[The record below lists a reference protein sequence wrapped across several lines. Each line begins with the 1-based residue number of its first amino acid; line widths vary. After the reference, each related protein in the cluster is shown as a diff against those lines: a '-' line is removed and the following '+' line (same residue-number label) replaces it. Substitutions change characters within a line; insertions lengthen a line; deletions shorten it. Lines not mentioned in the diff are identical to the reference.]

1 MDGASE
7 NLQREPGRGAAPSLL
22 VWARQERCS
31 KVMRRP
37 LLLNGFMASGKST
50 LGRLVAER
58 AGCELIDLDER
69 VEQRAGLRVSEIFAQ
84 RGEATFRKLEAE
96 ALAEVLAAS
105 GPVVVALGGGALLRR
120 ATRLR
125 AMDAA
130 VVVTL
135 TASSE
140 AILQR
145 SASAPGQRPLL
156 DGPDARERIESLL
169 EQREAA
175 YAECHARL
183 DTSSGSPEA
192 LASRLLE
199 VWRRDGI
206 GVAAGEHSYSVE
218 IGSGIAVPGV
228 PEWAERATRIV
239 LVSDDNVAPLH
250 AAGLRAALGGEA
262 RVELITLP
270 AGEAH
275 KTLATV
281 ESIWQRASAL
291 GADRSS
297 LFVGLGGGVVTDIAG
312 FAAAGWMRGVRWIG
326 VPTTLLAMVDASVGG
341 KTAVDLGQ
349 AKNCVGAFWQPA
361 HVFCDVAYS
370 ITEPARGNSALSEV
384 VKTALIGDPELL
396 DYMEAR
402 PGAVLARDPEVITEL
417 VRRCVRVK
425 ARVVGQD
432 AREQGFRAALN
443 LGHTIGHA
451 LEAVAGFDRLSHG
464 EAISLGLVAALR
476 VGEQLGVTPRELGER
491 VIALLAA
498 LGLPTDLSNEPLEQA
513 ASLIGLDK
521 KRRGNSVKF
530 VLVRAAGQIEFQ
542 SLPLTELQRLSRDLG
557 RQS

>member
-1 MDGASE
+1 
-7 NLQREPGRGAAPSLL
+7 
-22 VWARQERCS
+22 
-31 KVMRRP
+31 MRRP

-58 AGCELIDLDER
+58 AGCELIDLDQR
-69 VEQRAGLRVSEIFAQ
+69 VERRAGQSVSEIFAQ
-84 RGEATFRKLEAE
+84 RGEPAFRKLEAE
-96 ALAEVLAAS
+96 ALDEVLAAS

-120 ATRLR
+120 ASRLR

-140 AILQR
+140 VILQR

-156 DGPDARERIESLL
+156 DGPDARERVESLL

-183 DTSSGSPEA
+183 DTTSGTPEEQA
-192 LASRLLE
+192 ARLLE
-199 VWRRDGI
+199 LWRRDGV
-206 GVAAGEHSYSVE
+206 GVAAGEQSYSVE
-218 IGSGIAVPGV
+218 IGSNIAIPGV
-228 PEWAERATRIV
+228 RQWAERATRVV
-239 LVSDDNVAPLH
+239 LISDDNVAPLH
-250 AAGLRAALGGEA
+250 AAGLRAALGGAE

-275 KTLATV
+275 KTLRTV
-281 ESIWQRASAL
+281 EGIWQRASAL

-370 ITEPARGNSALSEV
+370 ITEPARGNTALSEV
-384 VKTALIGDPELL
+384 VKTALIGDPALL

-402 PGAVLARDPEVITEL
+402 PSAVLARDPEVITEL
-417 VRRCVRVK
+417 VQRCVRVK
-425 ARVVGQD
+425 ARVVGED

-476 VGEQLGVTPRELGER
+476 VGEHLGVTPRELSER
-491 VIALLAA
+491 VMALLGA
-498 LGLPTDLSNEPLEQA
+498 LGLPIDLSKEPLEQA

-521 KRRGNSVKF
+521 KRRGNRVKF
-530 VLVRAAGQIEFQ
+530 VLVRGAGQIEFE
-542 SLPLTELQRLSRDLG
+542 SLELGALERLARDLA
-557 RQS
+557 RAS

>member
-1 MDGASE
+1 MSKLRCRAV
-7 NLQREPGRGAAPSLL
+7 LPPVRE
-22 VWARQERCS
+22 RQERCS

-69 VEQRAGLRVSEIFAQ
+69 VERRAGMRVSEIFAQ
-84 RGEATFRKLEAE
+84 QGEAAFRKLEAE
-96 ALAEVLAAS
+96 ALAELLAAAR
-105 GPVVVALGGGALLRR
+105 PIVVALGGGALLRR
-120 ATRLR
+120 ATRLK

-130 VVVTL
+130 VVVSL
-135 TASSE
+135 SASVE
-140 AILQR
+140 AIAR
-145 SASAPGQRPLL
+145 RNAAAPGQRPLL
-156 DGPDARERIESLL
+156 DAPDARERIESLL
-169 EQREAA
+169 ELREAA

-183 DTSSGSPEA
+183 DTSAAAPEA
-192 LASRLLE
+192 LASQLLE
-199 VWRRDGI
+199 IWRRDGV
-206 GVAAGEHSYSVE
+206 GVAAGEQSYLVE
-218 IGSGIAVPGV
+218 IGSGIAAQGV
-228 PEWAERATRIV
+228 REWAERATRV
-239 LVSDDNVAPLH
+239 LLVSDDNVAPLH
-250 AAGLRAALGGEA
+250 AAGLRAALGGEE

-281 ESIWQRASAL
+281 EGIWQRASAL

-297 LFVGLGGGVVTDIAG
+297 LFVGLGGGVVTDITG
-312 FAAAGWMRGVRWIG
+312 FAAAGWMRGVPWIG

-349 AKNCVGAFWQPA
+349 AKNCVGAFWQPSR
-361 HVFCDVAYS
+361 VFCDVAYAG
-370 ITEPARGNSALSEV
+370 TEPARGNSALSEV
-384 VKTALIGDPELL
+384 VKTALIGDPALL

-402 PGAVLARDPEVITEL
+402 PSAILGRDPEVITEL

-425 ARVVGQD
+425 ARVVGED

-443 LGHTIGHA
+443 LGHTFGHA

-476 VGEQLGVTPRELGER
+476 VGEQLGITPPALTER
-491 VIALLAA
+491 VTALLAA
-498 LGLPTDLSNEPLEQA
+498 LQLPIDLSQEPLERA

-530 VLVRAAGQIEFQ
+530 VLVRAAGQIEFK
-542 SLPLTELQRLSRDLG
+542 SLELALLQRLASELAR
-557 RQS
+557 SS